1 MKLISCENLSIGY
14 KNKQVVENL
23 TFSLEEKNFLCILGE
38 NGSGKSTLMK
48 TILRLKKP
56 LSGKINYGE
65 GLKKGGI
72 GYLPQQTPAQKD
84 FPATAFEIVL
94 SGTLGN
100 TFFLPIYTKKQKQ
113 AALESMSI
121 LGISDLEKRCFRE
134 LSGGQQQRV
143 LLARALCA
151 SKKLIVLDEP
161 TAALDPDAAEEMYL
175 AINDLYKS
183 GISVI
188 MVSHD
193 AATAVKYAT
202 HVLHIAA
209 RPKFFG
215 TVEDYL
221 ETDLWKKSK
230 SRVPDI
236 ASKPNITRDSGSSDT
251 AVKPYIT
258 RDPESSDTAVKPYIT
273 RNSKRS
279 DTTGGEA

>member
-23 TFSLEEKNFLCILGE
+23 TFCLEEKNFLCILGE

-56 LSGKINYGE
+56 LSGKISYGE

-94 SGTLGN
+94 SGTLGS
-100 TFFLPIYTKKQKQ
+100 TSFLPIYTKKQKQ
-113 AALESMSI
+113 AATESMAV

-151 SKKLIVLDEP
+151 SRKLIVLDEP

-202 HVLHIAA
+202 HVLHIAG

-221 ETDLWKKSK
+221 ETDLWKKAKSK
-230 SRVPDI
+230 TPGI
-236 ASKPNITRDSGSSDT
+236 AQ
-251 AVKPYIT
+251 KPYIK
-258 RDPESSDTAVKPYIT
+258 SDLENPGTAQKPYVT
-273 RNSKRS
+273 MDFKGS
-279 DTTGGEA
+279 DKTGGDA